1 MGSFYEFCTI
11 LYHHYV
17 LAKML
22 YNGAKVTK
30 KTNPSFQKSHEEF
43 GQLQA
48 SNGMSKKLKF
58 DGLLLHKKYILS
70 GKHAED
76 LSNIT
81 FNYFLC
87 IFLDQTLH
95 NLDERSPSKYK
106 FSDFPL
112 LLLKFTKFL
121 TLTFK
126 QEVSFSSKFGSFFSV
141 MRDISSVLFFS

>member
-1 MGSFYEFCTI
+1 
-11 LYHHYV
+11 
-17 LAKML
+17 
-22 YNGAKVTK
+22 
-30 KTNPSFQKSHEEF
+30 
-43 GQLQA
+43 
-48 SNGMSKKLKF
+48 MSKKLKF

-95 NLDERSPSKYK
+95 ILDERSLSKYK

-121 TLTFK
+121 MLTFK
-126 QEVSFSSKFGSFFSV
+126 QEVSFSSKFGSLFSV
-141 MRDISSVLFFS
+141 MRDNSSVVFLAENFICYWQKQHITEQIFRLDTARIKEKQIFRLDTVRIFLKVYKISAKKV